1 MEQKNLKLR
10 NFDDGCLLSSTVVA
24 IKEAKKTLA
33 SFSLE
38 LKKFLPF
45 GTFDKNL
52 LKNRNS
58 HKEKSDY
65 ISKQNSL
72 YKAEVNLFATQEK
85 IQTQF
90 INLLLVEFTKY
101 SKYPNQINDLIEYI
115 NTNLKPNQH
124 EVQVLIDESKYLH
137 ILLSDS
143 NFKGNR
149 NELLNKLFLNNMEV
163 QKISKMNLED
173 DLIQRIKDNSVDSNR
188 INKSIDLLY
197 AENKST
203 INNIKIMKLRKQRS
217 FIAET
222 SRKNLEMLKEVQH
235 NQPKKKTA
243 LAQFDF
249 SKTLSAIEKP
259 IIMRND
265 ELLDVLN
272 KVKTVAKDILKAN

>member
-115 NTNLKPNQH
+115 NTKLKPNQH